1 MKSFQKKCR
10 GCLWPGPRL
19 EKGLEAVPAL
29 VVQAPD
35 LVPEMLDRAGGV
47 VRK

>member
-10 GCLWPGPRL
+10 GCLWPGPRF

-29 VVQAPD
+29 AVQAPD